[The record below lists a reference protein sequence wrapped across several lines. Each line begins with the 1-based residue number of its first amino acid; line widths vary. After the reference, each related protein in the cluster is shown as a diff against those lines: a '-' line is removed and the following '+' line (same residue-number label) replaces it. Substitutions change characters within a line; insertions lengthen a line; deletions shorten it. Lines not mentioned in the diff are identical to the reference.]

1 MCLSARAISVG
12 NVTTDGPPLHQVAL
26 NPAQQDVVDQLG
38 ASPDQ
43 RPTFSVTLRQE
54 LRAELE
60 HAVDHALADLP
71 AAERP
76 LYVSKHRL
84 SQLDGCE
91 VRAQAEEQ
99 APFAW
104 SVATARGA
112 VAHKAIELSVHWRRE
127 SIPLDLVDES
137 LARLEQG
144 DDSFARWLQGLDE
157 AGRAEL
163 RGDAGERVTKF
174 LESWPPLKATWR
186 PVTESRLRIELARSD
201 VVLAGKVDLALGRA
215 EGSTAGKVIVDLKT
229 GGTRPAH
236 LQDLRFYALLETLR
250 IGVPPRRVASYYLDQ
265 GRFVPEDVNV
275 DALLSALAR
284 VSDGVTR
291 IVQLIVDPA
300 SARYRAGPAC
310 HWCPV
315 LAECSTGRQWLAAR
329 IDDGG
334 IDDAEPYEPDEE

>member
-1 MCLSARAISVG
+1 MSGSSL
-12 NVTTDGPPLHQVAL
+12 NQLAL

-38 ASPDQ
+38 ASPEQ

-60 HAVDHALADLP
+60 HVIDHVVADLP
-71 AAERP
+71 TDERP

-84 SQLDGCE
+84 AQLDGCE
-91 VRAQAEEQ
+91 VRALAEDS
-99 APFAW
+99 AAFAW
-104 SVATARGA
+104 TVATARGA

-127 SIPLDLVDES
+127 TIPLDLVDES

-144 DDSFARWLQGLDE
+144 DDTFARWLQGLDE
-157 AGRAEL
+157 ASRAEL

-174 LESWPPLKATWR
+174 LESWPPLKSAWR

-201 VVLAGKVDLALGRA
+201 VVLAGKVDLSLGRA

-265 GRFVPEDVNV
+265 GRFVPEDVTV
-275 DALLSALAR
+275 DALLSAMAR
-284 VSDGVTR
+284 VTDGVAR
-291 IVQLIVDPA
+291 IVLLTVDPE
-300 SARYRAGPAC
+300 SAQYRPGPAC

-315 LAECSTGRQWLAAR
+315 LAECSVGRSWIASR
-329 IDDGG
+329 IDDGQ
-334 IDDAEPYEPDEE
+334 IDDAEPYEPDDE